1 MTFGLWQYLLKSIAM
16 FLKIQWQDE
25 NTARENNSKFQAR
38 SSQTWSFIHSLLNR
52 GSPPQ
57 LRSAL
62 LAYVFWR
69 FSPPFEYQ
77 GIWEFSITF
86 LNSLRKSTLEG
97 QGCQLWTNVSCISIS
112 LSQPLCKSRKSC
124 STQVELTKSKAP
136 EDKLTKM
143 SVPLSIFITS
153 PRQGSISHTGIS

>member
-62 LAYVFWR
+62 LAYVFWW
-69 FSPPFEYQ
+69 FSPSLKYQ
-77 GIWEFSITF
+77 GIWEFSIIF
-86 LNSLRKSTLEG
+86 LNSLSKSTLEG
-97 QGCQLWTNVSCISIS
+97 QGCQLWTNVSCINIS
-112 LSQPLCKSRKSC
+112 LSQSLCKSRKSC
-124 STQVELTKSKAP
+124 SMQVELTKSKAP

-143 SVPLSIFITS
+143 SVPLSIFINS